1 MISAELPL
9 PPTKV
14 VSSFLETTLLIVPK
28 SSSSADS
35 NLRPTSSVIT
45 LAPVNIAISCNISL
59 RLSPKPGALTARAL
73 RVPLIL
79 LTTSVAR
86 ASPSTSSAIT
96 TMFLLPFSTFSSKG
110 NRSETADIFLSVTK
124 T

>member
-59 RLSPKPGALTARAL
+59 RLSPKPGALTARAF

-79 LTTSVAR
+79 LTTSVAS

-96 TMFLLPFSTFSSKG
+96 TMFLLPLSTFSSKG